1 MKKQS
6 DLIKERLQ
14 SVMLFDR
21 GNVSDRLLIALKS
34 DLTELLSSY
43 MYVVGEGVSV
53 SIEADAGGGYE
64 LSVRARADRL
74 IDVGKMAD

>member
-21 GNVSDRLLIALKS
+21 GNITDRLLIALKS

-43 MYVVGEGVSV
+43 MYVDGDGVSV
-53 SIEADAGGGYE
+53 SIEAGVGGGYE
-64 LSVRARADRL
+64 LSVKAHADRL